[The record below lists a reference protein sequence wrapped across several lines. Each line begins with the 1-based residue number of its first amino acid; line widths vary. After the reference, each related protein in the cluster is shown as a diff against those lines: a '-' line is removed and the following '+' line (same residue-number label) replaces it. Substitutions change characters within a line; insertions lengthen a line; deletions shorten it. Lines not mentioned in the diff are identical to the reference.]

1 MCLGGSSAKRQM
13 CFGPVCCT
21 TSAVYW
27 SGAQYYPGCY
37 GFAGYQ
43 YYYGCYGFSAYN
55 TPAKSTTYIKY
66 VSLRSI
72 AVKYRFRVW
81 LYFIL
86 PIIERWAAT

>member
-1 MCLGGSSAKRQM
+1 M
-13 CFGPVCCT
+13 CFGPVCCIT
-21 TSAVYW
+21 PDVYR

-43 YYYGCYGFSAYN
+43 YYYGCYGFGAYN
-55 TPAKSTTYIKY
+55 TPAASTTYINY
-66 VSLRSI
+66 VSLWRI

-86 PIIERWAAT
+86 PLIDPAGMA